1 VAGWPIESLEPLRAA
16 DLAARIDRWIANED
30 EIRQTSRLLA
40 AQLHEL
46 IPRITQGSA
55 RGAALTLKRA
65 LIGTLGP
72 LPQRLST
79 SLLQD
84 PAISAPIGF
93 TLLANAADRQRH
105 AAEREAIEQ
114 AHAAE
119 IDRAG
124 AALDRIVQDPDFQRA
139 VCVASASLFSQL
151 QRAQR
156 ITPTRRGRQRLQ
168 SALHRYLMRAI
179 GRATPNGLWAGVALE
194 TVSDQAQAPVQ
205 VRPAPAVIR
214 VSPVLSVFLRALAH
228 LNRSRPWIDLLTWR
242 RNPTLR
248 RLDDAQW
255 EFGTF
260 SGGFWVVGRIAPN
273 AALDVLLSAFDGA
286 DRTLL
291 HDIER
296 ALCANIIGIAPSL
309 ARTICES
316 WIEAG
321 ILWPTASL
329 PPFFA
334 DTWQA
339 LETTIGKLPDD
350 EAQLWKA
357 SLSGLRSIA
366 DRIEAGIET
375 IEPDALRIELDAGQ
389 RIVATLLERYGAAL
403 HDDEDVLVI
412 DRTAPFRF
420 SLSRELADQVARQLR
435 RYWAFDRY
443 GLGEIETRV
452 AISHFF
458 DAPADA
464 RIPLGE
470 LLSRGAET
478 DPAQRGRSWQ
488 DRVLPRAAGQFEA
501 AARAA
506 FVRWEREIE
515 PVSAQ
520 RVHRLI
526 ADDPDR
532 GVVALPPGSALLLL
546 GRSSMDRDTPLRI
559 GGLTPEPCFF
569 HSRFAHLFGH
579 DDPLLAWHCAGFARL
594 EAKWPLEF
602 SDLAI
607 RNHLNP
613 NVTARP
619 PSGLPLV
626 DALDTDSQLLTR
638 GLIAFNHRGRPI
650 LTRAGDDRRMIA
662 SARSAAYLGGL
673 DRIASVLASV
683 SFFLGRPPLMAPVPR
698 LDREIEA
705 WHHLPRLLLD
715 EAVISPERWTPD
727 LSLGTA
733 LAKAR
738 GAERFV
744 LWRRYVRA
752 MAFPDFVYTFQ
763 GRHQTESLMAIDSAL
778 AVELLSQ
785 ELQAHGPTL
794 RIQELWPQPD
804 DFVVVDRK
812 GRRYVAELAVPWHAD
827 DAFWQDYSSGALEP
841 PSWLR

>member
-1 VAGWPIESLEPLRAA
+1 MCREPKDEADASARPLGPAILRVAGWPIESLEPLRAP

-40 AQLHEL
+40 ALLHEL
-46 IPRITQGSA
+46 IPRIAQGSA

-72 LPQRLST
+72 LPQRPST

-84 PAISAPIGF
+84 PAISAAIGS
-93 TLLANAADRQRH
+93 TLLANAADRERH
-105 AAEREAIEQ
+105 AAERAAIEQ

-156 ITPTRRGRQRLQ
+156 ITLSRRGRQRLQ

-228 LNRSRPWIDLLTWR
+228 LNRSRPWIDQLTWR

-321 ILWPTASL
+321 ILWSTASL

-339 LETTIGKLPDD
+339 LETTIGMLPDD

-366 DRIEAGIET
+366 DRIEASIET

-389 RIVATLLERYGAAL
+389 RMVATLLERYGAAL

-420 SLSRELADQVARQLR
+420 SLSLVSWPIRLQGNCDGTGPSIATGLARSRPGWRFPISSTLRQTRGSRSGNCSAEAQRPTLPSGG
-435 RYWAFDRY
+435 
-443 GLGEIETRV
+443 GLGRIGSCRVPLASSKLRLGQPSSAGNAKLSRSRRSGFTASLPMIRTAGWSHCRRAPRCCCLAALQWIET
-452 AISHFF
+452 
-458 DAPADA
+458 
-464 RIPLGE
+464 
-470 LLSRGAET
+470 
-478 DPAQRGRSWQ
+478 
-488 DRVLPRAAGQFEA
+488 PR
-501 AARAA
+501 
-506 FVRWEREIE
+506 
-515 PVSAQ
+515 
-520 RVHRLI
+520 
-526 ADDPDR
+526 
-532 GVVALPPGSALLLL
+532 
-546 GRSSMDRDTPLRI
+546 
-559 GGLTPEPCFF
+559 
-569 HSRFAHLFGH
+569 
-579 DDPLLAWHCAGFARL
+579 CA
-594 EAKWPLEF
+594 
-602 SDLAI
+602 
-607 RNHLNP
+607 
-613 NVTARP
+613 
-619 PSGLPLV
+619 
-626 DALDTDSQLLTR
+626 
-638 GLIAFNHRGRPI
+638 
-650 LTRAGDDRRMIA
+650 
-662 SARSAAYLGGL
+662 
-673 DRIASVLASV
+673 
-683 SFFLGRPPLMAPVPR
+683 
-698 LDREIEA
+698 
-705 WHHLPRLLLD
+705 
-715 EAVISPERWTPD
+715 
-727 LSLGTA
+727 
-733 LAKAR
+733 
-738 GAERFV
+738 
-744 LWRRYVRA
+744 
-752 MAFPDFVYTFQ
+752 
-763 GRHQTESLMAIDSAL
+763 
-778 AVELLSQ
+778 
-785 ELQAHGPTL
+785 
-794 RIQELWPQPD
+794 
-804 DFVVVDRK
+804 
-812 GRRYVAELAVPWHAD
+812 
-827 DAFWQDYSSGALEP
+827 
-841 PSWLR
+841 